1 MKSKIEGVIYGMA
14 IGDAM
19 GMPSELWGR
28 KKVREFFKGYITEF
42 LDGPQENE
50 IAKNYK
56 KGQFTDD
63 TAQALVIL
71 DSLFENNF
79 IPDKKIIAKNLLNWA
94 EQNNAFKKNILGPTS
109 KESLKM
115 IKKNLNPI
123 EITNKA
129 LSNGSAMRIA
139 PIGLLFKANQHKDL
153 VDYVFK
159 VSQVTHTSDITIS
172 GASIIAMC
180 VNSALYKSDF
190 NEILED
196 LYVVDKLALDLGSET
211 YSPSMTK
218 RIKLA
223 IDIANRFKGKD
234 IEFINELYDI
244 IGAGV
249 NISES
254 VPTAIAIAYYAK
266 DVNKAAFLAANL
278 AGDTDTIGAMAC
290 AICGAYT
297 GVEKI
302 DNNFVKII
310 KESNEINLNFYI
322 EKIERY
328 WKQKDIS
335 KWKL

>member
-1 MKSKIEGVIYGMA
+1 MKNKIEGVIYGMA

-19 GMPSELWGR
+19 GMPAELWGR
-28 KKVREFFKGYITEF
+28 NKVRNFFKDYITEF
-42 LDGPQENE
+42 LDGPQEND

-79 IPDKKIIAKNLLNWA
+79 IPDKKIIAKNLLIWA
-94 EQNNAFKKNILGPTS
+94 EKNKAFEQNILGPTS
-109 KESLKM
+109 KEALKM
-115 IKKNLNPI
+115 IKNNLEPI
-123 EITNKA
+123 EITKKA

-139 PIGLLFKANQHKDL
+139 PIGLLFKKNQHQQL

-180 VNSALYKSDF
+180 VNSALYKTNF
-190 NEILED
+190 EEILED
-196 LYVVDKLALDLGSET
+196 LYLVDKLALQVGSET

-223 IDIANRFKGKD
+223 IEIADRFKDKD
-234 IEFINELYDI
+234 IEFIDELYDV

-266 DVNKAAFLAANL
+266 NVNKAAFLAANL

-297 GVEKI
+297 GIEEINK
-302 DNNFVKII
+302 NFVKII
-310 KESNEINLNFYI
+310 KESNKINFDFYI
-322 EKIERY
+322 KKIETY
-328 WKQKDIS
+328 LKEKGI
-335 KWKL
+335 